1 MAKALIIDDMQRAE
15 GALAEM
21 AAIDGKLAKAEID
34 MNKAIE
40 AARTKAGEVG
50 TPLLHRR
57 KELEAALK
65 SYAKRQKSVLFTGK
79 QSLDLGFGT
88 IGYRGSKKLVQ
99 MDGLKQAFTL
109 QKLKDLGFTEA
120 IAVKESVARE
130 KMEKWPEER
139 LELVGVRWKESTSYF
154 VEVNKEKISSL

>member
-1 MAKALIIDDMQRAE
+1 MAKALIIDDLQRAE

-40 AARTKAGEVG
+40 AARARAGDVG
-50 TPLLHRR
+50 TPLLNRR

-65 SYAKRQKSVLFTGK
+65 SYAKRQKSVLFTSR
-79 QSLDLGFGT
+79 QSLDLGFGSL
-88 IGYRGSKKLVQ
+88 GYRNGRKLVQ
-99 MDGLKQAFTL
+99 IDGVTQDFTL
-109 QKLKDLGFTEA
+109 QKLKDLGFSEA
-120 IAVKESVARE
+120 INITESVARE

-139 LELVGVRWKESTSYF
+139 LELVGVRWKESISYF
-154 VEVNKEKISSL
+154 VEVNKEKINSL